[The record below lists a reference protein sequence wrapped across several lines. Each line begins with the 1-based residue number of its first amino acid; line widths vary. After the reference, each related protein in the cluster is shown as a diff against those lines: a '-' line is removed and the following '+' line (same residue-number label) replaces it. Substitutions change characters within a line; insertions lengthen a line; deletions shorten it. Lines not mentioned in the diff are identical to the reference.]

1 MITSS
6 YHIMMTSLHHMIIW
20 QCDQDPVSY
29 SVTEVFHYIGRLSR
43 IFFKWKNNFAP
54 LFWTSFISFFSF
66 TGPKMEFLSIRPYS
80 VTCRYFPALLLLD
93 KKVWEVAQYVFCY
106 CLYTNLSHFQR
117 FCSSFNESKP
127 HFSMSH
133 CTERYR
139 SEEISPHV
147 SSTCKV

>member
-1 MITSS
+1 MW
-6 YHIMMTSLHHMIIW
+6 LHHRIILW
-20 QCDQDPVSY
+20 WHLFTTWLYD
-29 SVTEVFHYIGRLSR
+29 SVTKIQYR
-43 IFFKWKNNFAP
+43 IVWQR
-54 LFWTSFISFFSF
+54 SFI
-66 TGPKMEFLSIRPYS
+66 TLGDCQEYFLSGKTTLPHYFGPVLS
-80 VTCRYFPALLLLD
+80 LFSLLQGQKWNFLSKAVQYRYFPALLLLD
-93 KKVWEVAQYVFCY
+93 KKVWEVAQHVFCY